1 MLIDFYQNHLAVLF
15 EFLCFR
21 SSRLGVASHGAGG
34 ISLYKWETFYNGM
47 VGLEGY
53 APSSRQCQCRDLLVI

>member
-1 MLIDFYQNHLAVLF
+1 
-15 EFLCFR
+15 
-21 SSRLGVASHGAGG
+21 
-34 ISLYKWETFYNGM
+34 M